1 MEIAPIIYETTREI
15 YSIEDKLS
23 IATIF
28 LFCYEKDS
36 KLFSELLYAK
46 NHIKFIDSLNE
57 KYSEYEIDFSV
68 KLSDRNIKNSFYK
81 TLEKIKE
88 KYDYNGYH
96 KALFEKD
103 SFALVIYDIVN
114 YDFDKVEFKK
124 FTEKIAK
131 QLEFKF

>member
-15 YSIEDKLS
+15 YSVEDKLS

-36 KLFSELLYAK
+36 KLFAKLLYTK
-46 NHIKFIDSLNE
+46 NHTKFIDELNGE
-57 KYSEYEIDFSV
+57 FSEYKIDFSV
-68 KLSDRNIKNSFYK
+68 KLSDRNVKNSFYK
-81 TLEKIKE
+81 TLEKVKE
-88 KYDYNGYH
+88 KYDPNGYY

-114 YDFDKVEFKK
+114 YDFDKIKFKN
-124 FTEKIAK
+124 FTQKIAI
-131 QLEFKF
+131 QLSLSF